1 MVDYLIVFSVIAC
14 ISIAVP
20 AIYLAL
26 KNRVAKISEGKPA
39 SSVSGTIFSLFGSIY
54 AFFIGFCIVTLWS
67 TFNTT
72 KANLAE
78 EANALL
84 VASYI
89 SRNFNDSSGFR
100 NAVAAYL
107 ESVMQDEWPSMD
119 KENAMSAISK
129 QHFDTV
135 WDAFRAL
142 KPGDKEDNS
151 LYVELGTTLMLSSKL
166 RAARALSLSGNL
178 YPPVWIIMI
187 IGFLGICLELNATG
201 AKSGMRKY
209 VVESIAIFTIL
220 SCMYFIYDIN
230 TPFSGSVN
238 ISPQA
243 FVSALER
250 IEESSPTAGAN

>member
-1 MVDYLIVFSVIAC
+1 MVEYLLIFSVVAC

-20 AIYLAL
+20 TIIIAFKRRSHKTVDA
-26 KNRVAKISEGKPA
+26 AT
-39 SSVSGTIFSLFGSIY
+39 SSAVSSTIFSLFGSIY
-54 AFFIGFCIVTLWS
+54 AFFIGFCIVTLWG

-72 KANLAE
+72 KADVAE
-78 EANALL
+78 EANSLL

-100 NAVAAYL
+100 SALADYMQ
-107 ESVMQDEWPSMD
+107 SVIQDEWVSMD
-119 KENAMSAISK
+119 VQNAMSDTSK
-129 QHFDTV
+129 HVFDRT

-151 LYVELGTTLMLSSKL
+151 IYAELGTTLMLSSKL

-187 IGFLGICLELNATG
+187 IGFLGICMELNS
-201 AKSGMRKY
+201 SGIKNGRRKF
-209 VVESIAIFTIL
+209 VVESIVIFTIL

-238 ISPQA
+238 ISSQA

-250 IEESSPTAGAN
+250 IEESSPTVGGN

>member
-1 MVDYLIVFSVIAC
+1 MIDYLIVFSLIAC

-20 AIYLAL
+20 TILIAL
-26 KNRVAKISEGKPA
+26 KQRSAKVADETLAGT
-39 SSVSGTIFSLFGSIY
+39 VSGTIFSLFGSIY

-89 SRNFNDSSGFR
+89 SRNFNDSGGFR

-107 ESVMQDEWPSMD
+107 ESVVQDEWPSMD
-119 KENAMSAISK
+119 KGNAMSGISK
-129 QHFDTV
+129 QHFDTI
-135 WDAFRAL
+135 WDAFRAI
-142 KPGDKEDNS
+142 KPGNKEDNS
-151 LYVELGTTLMLSSKL
+151 IYAELGTTLMLSSKL

-178 YPPVWIIMI
+178 YPPVWIIML
-187 IGFLGICLELNATG
+187 IGFLGICVELHANG
-201 AKSGMRKY
+201 AKRNMKKFF
-209 VVESIAIFTIL
+209 VESIVVFTIL
-220 SCMYFIYDIN
+220 SCMYFIFDIN

-250 IEESSPTAGAN
+250 IEESAPTAGAK

>member
-1 MVDYLIVFSVIAC
+1 MIDYLIVFSFIAC

-20 AIYLAL
+20 TILIAL
-26 KNRVAKISEGKPA
+26 KHRSAKVADEKVAGT
-39 SSVSGTIFSLFGSIY
+39 VSGTIFSLFGSIY

-67 TFNTT
+67 TFNTS
-72 KANLAE
+72 KENVAE
-78 EANALL
+78 EANSLL
-84 VASYI
+84 VANYI

-100 NAVAAYL
+100 SAIAAYM
-107 ESVMQDEWPSMD
+107 ESVTHDEWLSMD
-119 KENAMSAISK
+119 KDKAMSDKTK
-129 QHFDTV
+129 QCFDRI

-151 LYVELGTTLMLSSKL
+151 IYAELGTTLMLSSKL

-178 YPPVWIIMI
+178 YPPVWIIML
-187 IGFLGICLELNATG
+187 IGFLGICVELHANG
-201 AKSGMRKY
+201 AKRNMKKFF
-209 VVESIAIFTIL
+209 VESIVVFTIL
-220 SCMYFIYDIN
+220 SCMYFIFDIN

-250 IEESSPTAGAN
+250 IEESAPLAGAK

>member
-1 MVDYLIVFSVIAC
+1 MLDYLLTFGAIAC
-14 ISIAVP
+14 VSVAVP

-39 SSVSGTIFSLFGSIY
+39 CSVSGTIFSLFGSIY

-72 KANLAE
+72 KANVAE
-78 EANALL
+78 EANSLL

-100 NAVAAYL
+100 SAMAAYL
-107 ESVMQDEWPSMD
+107 ESVVHDEWKAMD
-119 KENAMSAISK
+119 TGNAMSGDAK
-129 QHFDTV
+129 QRFDRV

-151 LYVELGTTLMLSSKL
+151 IYAELGTTLMLSSKL

-187 IGFLGICLELNATG
+187 IGFVGICLELNATG
-201 AKSGMRKY
+201 AKNGLRKY

-243 FVSALER
+243 FSAALER
-250 IEESSPTAGAN
+250 IEESSPTAGGN